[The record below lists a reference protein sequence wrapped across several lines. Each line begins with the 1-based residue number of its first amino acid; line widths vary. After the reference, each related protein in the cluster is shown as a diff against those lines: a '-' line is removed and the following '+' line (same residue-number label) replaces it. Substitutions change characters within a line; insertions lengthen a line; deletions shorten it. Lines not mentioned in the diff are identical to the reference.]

1 MAATAFHRSEDTTIA
16 TLDIAGDVRRVFE
29 TVQAG
34 GIAAFPDDVGYA
46 VLGGFKQALQKIF
59 DTKQRGGNKHHSTP
73 CSAETQRE
81 MPRRSTISCGR

>member
-1 MAATAFHRSEDTTIA
+1 MA

-34 GIAAFPDDVGYA
+34 GIAIFPNDVGYA
-46 VLGGFKQALQKIF
+46 VMGGSKQALQKIF
-59 DTKQRGGNKHHSTP
+59 DTKQRGGHKRHASL

-81 MPRRSTISCGR
+81 MPRRCTISCGR